1 MVHKR
6 AVNKEQRNE
15 FKGSKYVQSDLGYI
29 FLQVKNDLKDGK
41 VVLFSGTP
49 CQISGLSSYIGKK
62 LAQNLY
68 LVDIVCHG
76 VPSPYIWRDYIAYY
90 EKKYN
95 RKIISVNFRDKK
107 EYGWHDHKETFT
119 FDNGRKITPPYS
131 PFTDLFYKHIILR
144 QSCGKC
150 YFCNTTRPGDITIAD
165 FWGWEKNNSKLNADD
180 KGLSLLLINS
190 RKGLTLFQ
198 SANNK
203 LYTFHAQ
210 IDNCLQPN
218 LKYPSV
224 LNSQSQDFEELYK
237 KYGFKYVLK
246 KFTNIG
252 IKNRIRIYII
262 KIKNRISHCQ

>member
-1 MVHKR
+1 M
-6 AVNKEQRNE
+6 
-15 FKGSKYVQSDLGYI
+15 G
-29 FLQVKNDLKDGK
+29 
-41 VVLFSGTP
+41 
-49 CQISGLSSYIGKK
+49 
-62 LAQNLY
+62 
-68 LVDIVCHG
+68 
-76 VPSPYIWRDYIAYY
+76 
-90 EKKYN
+90 
-95 RKIISVNFRDKK
+95 
-107 EYGWHDHKETFT
+107 
-119 FDNGRKITPPYS
+119 
-131 PFTDLFYKHIILR
+131 
-144 QSCGKC
+144 
-150 YFCNTTRPGDITIAD
+150 
-165 FWGWEKNNSKLNADD
+165 KNNSKLNADD

-210 IDNCLQPN
+210 IENCLQPN